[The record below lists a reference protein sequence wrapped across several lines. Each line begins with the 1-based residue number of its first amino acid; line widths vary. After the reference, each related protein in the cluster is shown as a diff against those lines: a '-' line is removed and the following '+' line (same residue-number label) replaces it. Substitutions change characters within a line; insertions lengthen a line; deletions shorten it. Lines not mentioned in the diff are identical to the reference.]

1 MFFIVLMRT
10 LQRSSGIFYH
20 DIIKQYWDSERKYVD
35 DRYTSVEFDFDPLPT
50 KDFDLVLQW
59 KKEVFLG
66 YLSTWSAVQNY
77 MKQQGNSPLK
87 LIEADVNKAWPDE
100 TIKEIHFP
108 LFLRIGRVIK

>member
-1 MFFIVLMRT
+1 
-10 LQRSSGIFYH
+10 
-20 DIIKQYWDSERKYVD
+20 
-35 DRYTSVEFDFDPLPT
+35 
-50 KDFDLVLQW
+50 
-59 KKEVFLG
+59 
-66 YLSTWSAVQNY
+66 